1 MQQHA
6 HKKTGYLAVIAA
18 SILWGTTGVAASF
31 TPDVSPLA
39 TGAFAMGIA
48 ALLLVLTARTSL
60 NKDRSALRQYKTLLF
75 CGALAV
81 FIYPLAFYSAM
92 RLSGV
97 AIGTLVSLAGAPLV
111 AAILER
117 LFSQKKLSLG
127 WFIRFLIGAS
137 GVAILIQSK
146 GQTTATPTL
155 LVGLGVLLGVVAAIS
170 YACYAF
176 ITSKLVS
183 CGVSSDAAVA
193 SLFGLAACGLLPSL
207 FFSGDNL
214 FASPLHISVALYM
227 ALLPMFV
234 GYLCFGYGLRFLSSS
249 QATLITLL
257 EPAVA
262 TLLAVLIVG
271 ERFGLAGVTGLLL
284 IAICLWLQILP
295 QRQKISASL
304 ETVDG

>member
-1 MQQHA
+1 MTQQTA
-6 HKKTGYLAVIAA
+6 TNKGYLAVIAA
-18 SILWGTTGVAASF
+18 SVLWGTTGVAASF

-48 ALLLVLTARTSL
+48 ALLLVFTSRKSL
-60 NKDRSALRQYKTLLF
+60 YKDHSVLRRHKALLL
-75 CGALAV
+75 CGAVAV

-117 LFSQKKLSLG
+117 LFSKSKLSLR
-127 WFIRFLIGAS
+127 WFISFLIGAS
-137 GVAILIQSK
+137 GVILLIQSK
-146 GQTTATPTL
+146 GQTTDSNTL
-155 LVGLGVLLGVVAAIS
+155 LVGVGVLLGVVAAIS

-176 ITSKLVS
+176 ITSKLVRY
-183 CGVSSDAAVA
+183 GVASGSAVA
-193 SLFGLAACGLLPSL
+193 SQFGLAACALLPSL

-214 FASPLHISVALYM
+214 FASPLHITVALYM
-227 ALLPMFV
+227 ALIPMFV
-234 GYLCFGYGLRFLSSS
+234 GYLCFGYGLKFLSSS
-249 QATLITLL
+249 QATLVTLL

-271 ERFGLAGVTGLLL
+271 ERFGVSGAIGLVL
-284 IAICLWLQILP
+284 IALCLWIQMMP
-295 QRQKISASL
+295 VPQKITASL
-304 ETVDG
+304 KTAGS

>member
-1 MQQHA
+1 MTQQTA
-6 HKKTGYLAVIAA
+6 TNKGYLAVIAA
-18 SILWGTTGVAASF
+18 SVLWGTTGVAASF

-48 ALLLVLTARTSL
+48 ALLLVFTARKSL
-60 NKDRSALRQYKTLLF
+60 YKDHSVLLRHKALLL
-75 CGALAV
+75 CGAVAV

-117 LFSQKKLSLG
+117 LFSKSKLSLR
-127 WFIRFLIGAS
+127 WFSSFLIGAS
-137 GVAILIQSK
+137 GVILLIQSK
-146 GQTTATPTL
+146 GQTTDSNTL
-155 LVGLGVLLGVVAAIS
+155 LVGVGVLLGVVAAIS

-176 ITSKLVS
+176 ITSKLVRY
-183 CGVSSDAAVA
+183 GVASGSAVA
-193 SLFGLAACGLLPSL
+193 SQFGLAACALLPSL

-214 FASPLHISVALYM
+214 FASPLHITVALYM
-227 ALLPMFV
+227 ALIPMFV
-234 GYLCFGYGLRFLSSS
+234 GYLCFGYGLKFLSSS
-249 QATLITLL
+249 QATLVTLL

-271 ERFGLAGVTGLLL
+271 ERFGVSGAIGLVL
-284 IAICLWLQILP
+284 IALCLWIQMMP
-295 QRQKISASL
+295 APQKITASL
-304 ETVDG
+304 ETAGS